1 MKRKETRKIERQY
14 RKGEERL
21 LGRIMIDLCAP
32 VEDIDTHSKHKATEE
47 GIALCLSGGG
57 YRAML
62 FHLGALWRLNELGI
76 LKKIARISSV
86 SGGSI
91 VAGVLGMNW
100 DKLDFDSSLFA
111 QGFISQVVKPIRRL
125 AEKTIDIKAILEG
138 LFTPGT
144 INNRLI
150 QIYKKTLFGKTT
162 LRDMPDDPP
171 RFVINASNVQSGAL
185 WRFMKPYMADWKV
198 GRINQ
203 PDIPLA
209 VAVGASSA
217 FPPFLSPVVLR
228 LRISDFVPN
237 SGDGLQKEPFMS
249 RVILTDGGVYDNL
262 GIETAWKRYRTVLVS
277 DGGGQIEPEAK
288 PRKNWISH
296 LFRTFQIVNNQV
308 RSLRKRQVIQS
319 FKNGSR
325 QGTYW
330 GIQTDIADYDLTDA
344 LSYPHDKTMELARI
358 RTRLKRL
365 DPTLQERLINWG
377 YAVCDAA
384 IRKHVDRGYEPPKS
398 FPYPE
403 SNI

>member
-1 MKRKETRKIERQY
+1 
-14 RKGEERL
+14 
-21 LGRIMIDLCAP
+21 MIDPYAP
-32 VEDIDTHSKHKATEE
+32 VEEVDTHSTHKEAEK

-100 DKLDFDSSLFA
+100 DKLDFDSSMCA
-111 QGFISQVVKPIRRL
+111 KGFISQVVKPIRKL
-125 AEKTIDIKAILEG
+125 AEKTIDIKAILGG

-162 LRDMPDDPP
+162 LRDLPDDPP

-209 VAVGASSA
+209 VAVAASSA
-217 FPPFLSPVVLR
+217 FPPFLSPLVLR
-228 LRISDFVPN
+228 LPISDFTPN
-237 SGDGLQKEPFMS
+237 SGDNLQKEPFMS

-262 GIETAWKRYRTVLVS
+262 GIETAWKRYKTVLVS

-296 LFRTFQIVNNQV
+296 LFRIFQIVNNQV

-319 FKNGSR
+319 FENGTR
-325 QGTYW
+325 LGTYW
-330 GIQTDIADYDLTDA
+330 GIQTDIADYDLADA
-344 LSYPHDKTMELARI
+344 LSCPHDKTMELARI
-358 RTRLKRL
+358 RTRLKKL

-384 IRKHVDRGYEPPKS
+384 LRKHIDSSYEKPGS

-403 SNI
+403 SGI